1 MEDNEVFDKVEQPVM
16 EEPEEVSFGD
26 VSDNIKFDVQLTPED
41 TDKVFEI
48 ATVEMRKPI
57 LIDANGNEVEPK
69 HSKKDPKKVYY
80 QTKLVVTFKD
90 SNYAAIL
97 PNIKWFKQ
105 LVQENGKT
113 IALYKPWFN
122 TNVTE
127 KDLSNKQVSE
137 VSKTFYRYCKA
148 KKLDVKKVTQ
158 KQFLTGLVGSKVK
171 LVSESG
177 TYDGRD
183 YTVLKIREFV

>member
-1 MEDNEVFDKVEQPVM
+1 MQMETSRTKTF
-16 EEPEEVSFGD
+16 
-26 VSDNIKFDVQLTPED
+26 
-41 TDKVFEI
+41 
-48 ATVEMRKPI
+48 
-57 LIDANGNEVEPK
+57 
-69 HSKKDPKKVYY
+69 KKDPKKVYY

-127 KDLSNKQVSE
+127 KRFVKQTSIR
-137 VSKTFYRYCKA
+137 S
-148 KKLDVKKVTQ
+148 VKNI
-158 KQFLTGLVGSKVK
+158 L
-171 LVSESG
+171 
-177 TYDGRD
+177 
-183 YTVLKIREFV
+183 